1 MSEKINNDR
10 IIKLRTDLNNELK
23 RRNLQVLSFSDTKWL
38 KIYASNIQEIRD
50 GINSIKKNDY
60 TQPILQQSF
69 IKKNDVDEIN
79 IIIDTLAKAPKN
91 GGVSTCNAG
100 CTGLCVSCT
109 DCSGSCSGGCK
120 GSCSGGCLS
129 CTSCSDNCS
138 VACSGACTGSCSV
151 CSGCSGTCTGG
162 CNACSGCNGGCSS
175 CTGGC
180 LGSNQS

>member
-23 RRNLQVLSFSDTKWL
+23 RRNLQVLSFSDTKLL

-109 DCSGSCSGGCK
+109 DCSGSCSGGC
-120 GSCSGGCLS
+120 GG
-129 CTSCSDNCS
+129 CTSCM
-138 VACSGACTGSCSV
+138 GG
-151 CSGCSGTCTGG
+151 CSGCRTGCT
-162 CNACSGCNGGCSS
+162 S

-180 LGSNQS
+180 FGGCTGGCQKTCTSCSGCTGSNYS